1 MAAWAFAGGVKRCT
15 TPLVGAA
22 TWFSF
27 MLAWLA
33 ALMAI
38 SPFKAFTERRGWMKA
53 TMPAEEE
60 SNGVAGTVF
69 VGNGANAASGI
80 AVWNCTGTTVAVGGA
95 AGNVVED
102 GGAATTVESTAT
114 APCCSTGSSTTR
126 SSVDEGGA
134 AGVLPL
140 MMSSSAR
147 MRSSFAS
154 SLASKATRSNGVPDM
169 IVDALVEVSDT
180 KLIWNG

>member
-1 MAAWAFAGGVKRCT
+1 
-15 TPLVGAA
+15 
-22 TWFSF
+22 

-69 VGNGANAASGI
+69 VGNSANAASGV
-80 AVWNCTGTTVAVGGA
+80 AVWNCTGTTAAVGGA
-95 AGNVVED
+95 AGDVVEDGDAATTDVVED
-102 GGAATTVESTAT
+102 GGAATIVESTAR
-114 APCCSTGSSTTR
+114 APCCNTGFSTTK

-134 AGVLPL
+134 VGVLPL
-140 MMSSSAR
+140 MMSSSVR
-147 MRSSFAS
+147 MRSSFTS
-154 SLASKATRSNGVPDM
+154 SLASKAIGSNGVPDM

-180 KLIWNG
+180 KLIRND